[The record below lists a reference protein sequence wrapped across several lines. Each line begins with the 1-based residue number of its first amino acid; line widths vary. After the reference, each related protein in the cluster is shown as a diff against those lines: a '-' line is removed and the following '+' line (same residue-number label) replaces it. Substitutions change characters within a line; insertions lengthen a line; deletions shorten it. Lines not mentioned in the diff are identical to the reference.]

1 MKYHPIIRIIAVLF
15 LFLSCTTISRRDYD
29 RFVES
34 LPDPSGTVFQD
45 VFYSDNG
52 KRCVLDIFWPEGDP
66 ETWKSDPAPVYV
78 FVHGGAW
85 IMGSKEFIRLYDK
98 TIIEPLRKKGI
109 VVVSVGYRLFGQ
121 TSFKN
126 ISKDVHDA
134 MEFLRANQKLYRLDM
149 SRVVIHGQSAGA
161 HLAMLEAFRHPEG
174 IQLIVNEYGPADLI
188 TMQKDQ
194 PAVGIV
200 SRKIRRAESPVEW
213 VRLGL
218 PRMVIYHGDAD
229 ELVPL
234 SQTEELIAELEAAE
248 VPVELNVIEG
258 ADHGFMNQTQEVR
271 DEIAGR
277 ICNEIT
283 AALGI

>member
-1 MKYHPIIRIIAVLF
+1 MKKVLVF
-15 LFLSCTTISRRDYD
+15 GVAILLGFSSCLTAARRDYD
-29 RFVES
+29 RFVEA
-34 LPDPSGTVFQD
+34 LPEVSGTVFQN
-45 VFYSDNG
+45 VHYSDKG
-52 KRCVLDIFWPEGDP
+52 KQCVLDIFWPEGEP
-66 ETWKSDPAPVYV
+66 SEWESDPAPVYV

-85 IMGSKEFIRLYDK
+85 LMGSKEFIRMYDETVVK
-98 TIIEPLRKKGI
+98 PLRSQGVI
-109 VVVSVGYRLFGQ
+109 VVSVGYRFFGQ

-126 ISKDVHDA
+126 ISRDVHDA
-134 MEFLRANQKLYRLDM
+134 MEFLRANQKIYRLDM

-174 IQLIVNEYGPADLI
+174 IRLIINEYGPADLI

-213 VRLGL
+213 VRSGL

-229 ELVPL
+229 ELVPF
-234 SQTEELIAELEAAE
+234 SQTEELIDGLESAG
-248 VPVELNVIEG
+248 VPFELNVIEG